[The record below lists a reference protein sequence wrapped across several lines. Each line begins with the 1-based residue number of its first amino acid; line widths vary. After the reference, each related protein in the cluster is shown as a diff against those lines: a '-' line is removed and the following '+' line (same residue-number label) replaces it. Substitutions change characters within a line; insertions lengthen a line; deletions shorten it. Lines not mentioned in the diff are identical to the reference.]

1 MRTCINPR
9 KRRSKP
15 KGAQV
20 KHVTKMKDQTITLK
34 QSLHSKMSFSFWLA
48 VLSTGFHSI
57 C

>member
-1 MRTCINPR
+1 MCINPR